1 VGIQDTHPKPLV
13 PLDSKSARVIA
24 LKSDLDPKI
33 AERVGLKTGSR
44 IRWPRQG
51 CQLQALASILSHH
64 EIFLMYSLQI
74 FPAPTV
80 RLEDKVLK
88 LARVLLK
95 AAHVPLHHDKSFLAM
110 KVYMLPWNDISS

>member
-1 VGIQDTHPKPLV
+1 M

-33 AERVGLKTGSR
+33 AERVGLKTESR

-80 RLEDKVLK
+80 HLEDKALK
-88 LARVLLK
+88 LVRALPKEGL
-95 AAHVPLHHDKSFLAM
+95 VPLKGDKSFLAM
-110 KVYMLPWNDISS
+110 NVCLFP